1 MSTRDDDTQE
11 LGDQTRYFLMAF
23 RKVGDAFEQT
33 TLSAAEIPLN
43 VLSSLGVSDDTTEAA
58 RRGGQAAV
66 DTIHG
71 TVDSV
76 ATSIAKA
83 VNSQVSLAS
92 DVVKSATGG
101 KD

>member
-1 MSTRDDDTQE
+1 MTKQTDDAQE
-11 LGDQTRYFLMAF
+11 MGDQTRYFLMAF

-43 VLSSLGVSDDTTEAA
+43 VLSSLGVSEETTDAA

-66 DTIHG
+66 ETIHG

-83 VNSQVSLAS
+83 VSTQASLAS
-92 DVVKSATGG
+92 DAIRTATGG